1 MKYSVILKTCRKD
14 PKFEWFFDSYYN
26 EVKDKKDEFELIIID
41 SELWYNHEERS
52 QTVKKIINN
61 RFNYIHSEPK
71 PTNWQGPYRKTKYN
85 YFDAANSINTGLIL
99 CSGDYV
105 IFFDDC
111 SLLTP
116 GILDYHIFASE
127 NGFCGSGTFIY
138 VEDLEVKNG
147 IAVNFNIATSNLI
160 HNTEKNKHGGQRPDW
175 SDIKLHPYKIGG
187 GWWMGSNSS
196 AYFKNLLECDGFDE
210 FTARW
215 GCEDMDLG
223 CRLNNYGN
231 NLRRYPM
238 SIIFESSVDNDREK
252 SGHEQWPVRCF
263 SKDKLYDEQ
272 FNRFCADK
280 FHEIYYKENGGY
292 PTPSDN
298 GSLKRIKGVD
308 LPWCKFDLKY
318 AREYYKNNKKFLPA
332 NNLTHCPFSNIPI
345 ELI

>member
-127 NGFCGSGTFIY
+127 NGFCGNGTFIY
-138 VEDLEVKNG
+138 VEDLELKNG
-147 IAVNFNIATSNLI
+147 IAVNLNISTSNLI
-160 HNTEKNKHGGQRPDW
+160 HNT
-175 SDIKLHPYKIGG
+175 
-187 GWWMGSNSS
+187 
-196 AYFKNLLECDGFDE
+196 
-210 FTARW
+210 
-215 GCEDMDLG
+215 
-223 CRLNNYGN
+223 
-231 NLRRYPM
+231 
-238 SIIFESSVDNDREK
+238 
-252 SGHEQWPVRCF
+252 
-263 SKDKLYDEQ
+263 
-272 FNRFCADK
+272 
-280 FHEIYYKENGGY
+280 
-292 PTPSDN
+292 
-298 GSLKRIKGVD
+298 
-308 LPWCKFDLKY
+308 
-318 AREYYKNNKKFLPA
+318 
-332 NNLTHCPFSNIPI
+332 
-345 ELI
+345 